1 MGERI
6 TFRKNERLHT
16 INPRW
21 RGNPIV
27 KGKFF
32 NRQHRWRPGMG
43 SVLKWRFS
51 PNPQRKEKR
60 TIKWN
65 PKVHFLRSLDA
76 VVGNTLIW
84 LGHNSFFLQVG
95 GKRFMIDPVYGSI
108 PFVKRRSQFPA
119 NPSIFTNIDYLLIS
133 HDHFDHLDK
142 PSVARLFADN
152 PQMKL
157 FCGIGTGALIKSWF
171 PTMEVIEAAW
181 YQQHRDGDLRLTFLP
196 AQHWS
201 KRGVNDGGERLWG
214 AFMIEADGITIYN
227 SGDTGYARHF
237 SELPE
242 LFPHIDYCMIG
253 IGAYKPRWFMKPNHI
268 SPYDALTAST
278 DMNARITVPMHYGTF
293 DLSDEPL
300 FDPPHVFAAEARK
313 RDMPVLLPE
322 LGEIVKLSHQANA
335 EKFLFSRFFRCYYQI
350 IFGYDDGPLGCRVIV
365 YAGYFALCGKVY
377 IISHVIKTVDFYSI
391 VFEQVTYSICIVILR
406 YFVLNRYSYATG
418 GEYHGAQRN
427 KTCIK

>member
-108 PFVKRRSQFPA
+108 P
-119 NPSIFTNIDYLLIS
+119 
-133 HDHFDHLDK
+133 
-142 PSVARLFADN
+142 
-152 PQMKL
+152 
-157 FCGIGTGALIKSWF
+157 
-171 PTMEVIEAAW
+171 
-181 YQQHRDGDLRLTFLP
+181 
-196 AQHWS
+196 
-201 KRGVNDGGERLWG
+201 
-214 AFMIEADGITIYN
+214 
-227 SGDTGYARHF
+227 
-237 SELPE
+237 
-242 LFPHIDYCMIG
+242 
-253 IGAYKPRWFMKPNHI
+253 
-268 SPYDALTAST
+268 
-278 DMNARITVPMHYGTF
+278 
-293 DLSDEPL
+293 
-300 FDPPHVFAAEARK
+300 
-313 RDMPVLLPE
+313 
-322 LGEIVKLSHQANA
+322 
-335 EKFLFSRFFRCYYQI
+335 
-350 IFGYDDGPLGCRVIV
+350 
-365 YAGYFALCGKVY
+365 
-377 IISHVIKTVDFYSI
+377 
-391 VFEQVTYSICIVILR
+391 
-406 YFVLNRYSYATG
+406 
-418 GEYHGAQRN
+418 
-427 KTCIK
+427 